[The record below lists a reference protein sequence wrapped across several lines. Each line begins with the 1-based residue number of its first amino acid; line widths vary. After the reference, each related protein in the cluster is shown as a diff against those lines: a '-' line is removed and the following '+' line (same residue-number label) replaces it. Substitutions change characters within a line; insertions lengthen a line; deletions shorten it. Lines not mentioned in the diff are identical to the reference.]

1 MRNLLVIMLLISA
14 ITGCSSNPDKQ
25 VQRENGLKFT
35 FSSGDKFIL
44 TRACTDQIDYIGV
57 DEGGNNQLAI
67 VVKKNKPCFPYFDT
81 LINKNIGSQV
91 TISFK
96 GIPIILNTIQTAL
109 GPSFRMAVK
118 DTQQAMNIVDILKN

>member
-25 VQRENGLKFT
+25 VQREDGLKFT

-44 TRACTDQIDYIGV
+44 TRACTDQINYIGV

-67 VVKKNKPCFPYFDT
+67 VVKKINPVFPT
-81 LINKNIGSQV
+81 LIH
-91 TISFK
+91 
-96 GIPIILNTIQTAL
+96 
-109 GPSFRMAVK
+109 
-118 DTQQAMNIVDILKN
+118 